1 MPGVAVRRDG
11 ESAAVCGRERTRR
24 KKRFL
29 LPAKLAD
36 WRHFLSMYRKTDA
49 LRTAYSQAM
58 PNNLARFAIN
68 ADDVPRARRFY
79 EQVFGWQ
86 FEPWG
91 PPNFYLI
98 ETGKEAV
105 TPVGG
110 LLEQRRELI
119 PGTKMVGFECTIGVD
134 DIDRTIRAIEAN
146 GGKIAMA
153 KFHIPT
159 VGTGVYFFDTEGN
172 VAGAMQYE

>member
-1 MPGVAVRRDG
+1 
-11 ESAAVCGRERTRR
+11 
-24 KKRFL
+24 
-29 LPAKLAD
+29 
-36 WRHFLSMYRKTDA
+36 MYRKQDVA
-49 LRTAYSQAM
+49 RPAYSHAM

-68 ADDVPRARRFY
+68 AEDVPRARQFY

-98 ETGKEAV
+98 ETGEERIR
-105 TPVGG
+105 PVGG
-110 LLEQRRELI
+110 LLQERRELV
-119 PGTKMVGFECTIGVD
+119 PGNKMVGFECTIGVD

>member
-1 MPGVAVRRDG
+1 
-11 ESAAVCGRERTRR
+11 
-24 KKRFL
+24 
-29 LPAKLAD
+29 
-36 WRHFLSMYRKTDA
+36 MYRKTDTS
-49 LRTAYSQAM
+49 RPAYSQAM
-58 PNNLARFAIN
+58 PNNLASFAIN

-79 EQVFGWQ
+79 EQVFGWH

-98 ETGKEAV
+98 ETGKDPIA
-105 TPVGG
+105 PVGG
-110 LLEQRRELI
+110 LLEQRRELS
-119 PGTKMVGFECTIGVD
+119 PGNKMVGFECTIGVD

-146 GGKIAMA
+146 GGKIAMP

-172 VAGAMQYE
+172 VVGAMQRE

>member
-1 MPGVAVRRDG
+1 
-11 ESAAVCGRERTRR
+11 
-24 KKRFL
+24 
-29 LPAKLAD
+29 
-36 WRHFLSMYRKTDA
+36 MYRKTDTP
-49 LRTAYSQAM
+49 RPAYSQAM

-98 ETGKEAV
+98 ETGDERIR
-105 TPVGG
+105 PVGG
-110 LLEQRRELI
+110 LLQERRELS
-119 PGTKMVGFECTIGVD
+119 PGNKMVGFECTIGVD